1 MRSAYAGFWVCSF
14 QFSYPECHLSCTP
27 ITHSNLVCIYHADSE
42 HDIVKSRV
50 LLNWG
55 NINFDFVWQW
65 NWKKITVETNHL
77 VREATHHFKV
87 IVFQGYS
94 NMSKITD
101 GSHHATINPR
111 PGRLV
116 GKQGR
121 LEPVSGTHARGGRTL
136 RRAGCAGGSVC
147 GGLTR

>member
-1 MRSAYAGFWVCSF
+1 MEWCNEK
-14 QFSYPECHLSCTP
+14 PECHLSCTP

-65 NWKKITVETNHL
+65 NWKKITVETNHQ

-101 GSHHATINPR
+101 GSHVYFVALI
-111 PGRLV
+111 
-116 GKQGR
+116 K
-121 LEPVSGTHARGGRTL
+121 
-136 RRAGCAGGSVC
+136 
-147 GGLTR
+147 LTRSHLLKNEHLHHIHKIWI